1 MITASPHPRQRGC
14 TAAADFRGFAHTER
28 RRPGAR
34 IDRHC
39 ERTPVEADLTE
50 QNAVPLIVLSFAR
63 EPVEA
68 VNSILRRAGQPA
80 HCTWIPALRD
90 LGDALTQLNPELLV
104 YVAEND
110 EELGSVIR
118 VRDRLAPTVPVLLL
132 APAAEETRIGAAMAL
147 GARDVVTLANTERL
161 QAVMLRELR
170 VFRTERTLDATL
182 KSAQEARSQLGTV
195 LYRSNDAIIQVQEG
209 IVVDA
214 NPAWLELFGVEAGVA
229 GEPVMDLFE
238 DTTHAALRGA
248 LAACLQ
254 GRWKADHPLRANA
267 LLADGSVLPIEM
279 TLALGEHEEEPCVSL
294 MVPSRSREERRTE
307 RPSSA
312 AEAGSA
318 LLPRPELLEALAQ
331 RLAIPAAGGMRC
343 LALIK
348 LDKFA
353 DLERVVGATASEDIL
368 VEFARLLKDTLHP
381 KELAGRFGGVRF
393 LVLLERGNEH
403 DINAWSERLLTRMQK
418 QVMRIRDKAVSVT
431 CSLGMSVVPPGEA
444 KVDAVIADAF
454 ESANKG
460 AARGGNQSIMSDRAD
475 NDSRVM
481 SYDKVWVKHIKTA
494 LMENR
499 FRLVQQ
505 PIASLQGERPGMF
518 DVLVRM
524 IDQQGREVL
533 PSEFM
538 AAAGRNDLLK
548 NIDRWVVGA
557 SLSFA
562 AQKKPECLFV
572 RLSKET
578 VRDAGFLEWLDNH
591 LLSSRAEPQRLCFQI
606 TEESAASYLTQVKAL
621 ATVLRARRF
630 RFALEGFGSGRDSVG
645 MLASL
650 PLDFVK
656 IDGTIIQG
664 LAADPQLQLR
674 VRTLVEAARKHGIQT
689 IGERVEDANT
699 MAVLWQVGVQYVQGY
714 LIKEPEQVVL
724 AER

>member
-1 MITASPHPRQRGC
+1 
-14 TAAADFRGFAHTER
+14 
-28 RRPGAR
+28 
-34 IDRHC
+34 
-39 ERTPVEADLTE
+39 LTE
-50 QNAVPLIVLSFAR
+50 QNAVPLIVLSIAR

-68 VNSILRRAGQPA
+68 VNSILRRAGHPA

-90 LGDALTQLNPELLV
+90 LGDALAQLNPELLV
-104 YVAEND
+104 HVAD
-110 EELGSVIR
+110 GHEELGSVIR
-118 VRDRLAPTVPVLLL
+118 VRDQLAPTVPVLLL
-132 APAAEETRIGAAMAL
+132 APAADETCIAEAMAL
-147 GARDVVTLANTERL
+147 GARDVVTLANSERL

-170 VFRTERTLDATL
+170 VFRTERTLNATL

-229 GEPVMDLFE
+229 DEPVMDLFE
-238 DTTHAALRGA
+238 DSTHAALRGA

-254 GRWKADHPLRANA
+254 GRWKADHLLRANA

-279 TLALGEHEEEPCVSL
+279 TLALGEHEQEPCVSL
-294 MVPSRSREERRTE
+294 MVPSRSHEERRTVE

-312 AEAGSA
+312 AETGGA
-318 LLPRPELLEALAQ
+318 LLSRPELLEALAR
-331 RLAIPAAGGMRC
+331 RLAIPAPGGMRC

-403 DINAWSERLLTRMQK
+403 DINAWGERLLTRMQK

-444 KVDAVIADAF
+444 NVDALIADAF
-454 ESANKG
+454 ECASKG
-460 AARGGNQSIMSDRAD
+460 AARGGNQSIMSDRAE

-481 SYDKVWVKHIKTA
+481 AYDKVWVKHIKTA

-591 LLSSRAEPQRLCFQI
+591 LQSSRAEPQRLCFQI
-606 TEESAASYLTQVKAL
+606 TEESAASYVTQVKAL
-621 ATVLRARRF
+621 ATALRTRRF

-645 MLASL
+645 MLESL

-674 VRTLVEAARKHGIQT
+674 VRTLVEAARRRSIQT